1 MSANIEK
8 LYGTV
13 RDKFE
18 SNFSH
23 SEARDNFSNVVDGVM
38 EIVNS
43 ETNYNLNY
51 SEVYDIIDEIVDSG
65 ENQKDLC
72 KEMGIVCGKLYSIG
86 GSIYEVVDITY
97 DEIQCVD
104 MDYGKTYLKIDD
116 IYSDW
121 EKGLE
126 IFEVKQRFLNNDQIV
141 VNKYLLESAL
151 NGNEEAIKR
160 LSS

>member
-51 SEVYDIIDEIVDSG
+51 
-65 ENQKDLC
+65 
-72 KEMGIVCGKLYSIG
+72 
-86 GSIYEVVDITY
+86 
-97 DEIQCVD
+97 
-104 MDYGKTYLKIDD
+104 
-116 IYSDW
+116 
-121 EKGLE
+121 
-126 IFEVKQRFLNNDQIV
+126 
-141 VNKYLLESAL
+141 
-151 NGNEEAIKR
+151 
-160 LSS
+160 